1 MKKDV
6 GTACKEIQQAMD
18 KQNIESNKMDRV
30 IFFKDSTVQEKR
42 PRDKVVHTYH

>member
-6 GTACKEIQQAMD
+6 WTACKEIQQAMD

-30 IFFKDSTVQEKR
+30 IFFKDSIVLEKR
-42 PRDKVVHTYH
+42 LRDKVVHTYR